1 MSQNISAAQIRD
13 DYERRVDEAARQ
25 EREEQEEPQDED
37 QDESYQEEAAE
48 PEPEPESPEQ
58 EARKRKREQA
68 IEKLK
73 NSKEFSRRKKNRRIA
88 GDENDDELADEMLKE
103 KERPAPGQL
112 AHCEMCAK
120 RFTVTAY
127 SKTGPSGG
135 FLCPDCSK
143 KHNGKDKKD
152 EPKKRGPGIN
162 RRQNQSKILDGV
174 VQLGARN
181 LMEMCIK
188 KIADNIDD
196 VEGFGDLPPPVMR
209 RLSQILSRNRAI
221 TPVILDLFL
230 KPHAKELDIFDCGKL
245 ETRDFHK
252 ILATMQSLTR
262 LDLRFVTQM
271 KDDVFE
277 YMIAREMKIQ
287 ELHLDAPSLV
297 TSACWRKVF
306 AGLGPHLKSLKLWN
320 LEARFDDETFEA
332 VSTNC
337 TNLER
342 LKLKNLGH
350 IGDKTLEAISTL
362 KDLKHL
368 SLHLTQESNSSP
380 EPLLQIIAQLGS
392 QLRSLSLEEFETADD
407 RLVQHI
413 HDHCRV
419 LFKLRISHNAVI
431 TDKAMAALFRDWSNP
446 ALRFVDFSSLRDVD
460 MDNHAGPEEP
470 VGLASDGFAALMAHS
485 GMDITTLNVSSCRH
499 ISRAAFEEV
508 FAADKQ
514 YPHLISLDISLN
526 EFIDDFITHSIFRC
540 CPALKKLVVF
550 GCFKIRDIKIPR
562 GVAVIGTVGA
572 KLTSDGVAQ
581 KELVRS

>member
-1 MSQNISAAQIRD
+1 MTSSPRSSQNISAAQIRD

-25 EREEQEEPQDED
+25 AREEEEQAQDED
-37 QDESYQEEAAE
+37 YQEEVAE

-73 NSKEFSRRKKNRRIA
+73 NSKEFSRRKKNRRL

-103 KERPAPGQL
+103 KNQPVPGQL
-112 AHCEMCAK
+112 AHCEICGK

-127 SKTGPSGG
+127 SKTGPLGG
-135 FLCPDCSK
+135 LLCPDCSK
-143 KHNGKDKKD
+143 KHTGKDKKD
-152 EPKKRGPGIN
+152 EPKKRGMGIN

-174 VQLGARN
+174 VQLGARS

-188 KIADNIDD
+188 KIAENIDD

-230 KPHAKELDIFDCGKL
+230 KPYARHLDIFDCAKL
-245 ETRDFHK
+245 ETKDFHK

-277 YMIAREMKIQ
+277 YMIDREMKIQ

-297 TSACWRKVF
+297 TSACWQKVF
-306 AGLGPHLKSLKLWN
+306 ASLGPHLKSLKLWN
-320 LEARFDDETFEA
+320 LEAGFDDETFEA
-332 VSTNC
+332 VSKNC
-337 TNLER
+337 ANLQR
-342 LKLKNLGH
+342 LKLKHLGH
-350 IGDKTLEAISTL
+350 IGDQTMEAISTL
-362 KDLKHL
+362 KHLEHL
-368 SLHLTQESNSSP
+368 SLHLSQELSP

-392 QLRSLSLEEFETADD
+392 QLGSLSLEEFESADD

-413 HDHCRV
+413 HDHCRE
-419 LFKLRISHNAVI
+419 LFKLRISHNALI
-431 TDKAMAALFRDWSNP
+431 TDKAMAGLFRGWSNP

-470 VGLASDGFAALMAHS
+470 VGLASNGFVALMAHS
-485 GMDITTLNVSSCRH
+485 GRDITTLNVSSCRH
-499 ISRAAFEEV
+499 ITHAALEEV
-508 FAADKQ
+508 FAPDKQ
-514 YPHLISLDISLN
+514 YPHLISLDVSLN
-526 EFIDDFITHSIFRC
+526 ERIDDFITHSIFRC

-581 KELVRS
+581 QELVLS